1 MKRLLIVLVILIF
14 SISCFNLKAQNHVS
28 FHRLGTHE
36 GLSNSQVN
44 CVFKDSKGYIWF
56 GTQSGLDRF
65 DGFRFKNFFYKYGN
79 DLSLPNDAVD
89 RIQEDINGNLWIH
102 TAVGYCV
109 YMSDTE
115 NFNPSSNKLML
126 SMGIDGTPDWVEI
139 DSHKNMWIAVN
150 GRGVYYNEAGKN
162 KSFLFKQ
169 NGTGP
174 SVLPDGIV
182 SCITE
187 CKGGA
192 IITFN
197 NGMLAKLSSKSHKV
211 VWVNRFLFDLHK
223 GALMNHS
230 TYVDLY
236 GNIWVSYIGH
246 TVVWSY
252 KSKKWYNSVS
262 QIINEF
268 GIKGVS
274 NDHVLVKDLVTDNKG
289 RIWIATDHDGML
301 MLDVRN
307 HTGETYKSD
316 NTNPESIPDNTIQN
330 LFLDNNGALWIGTY
344 KNGVAYY
351 SAEDSKFST
360 IFLGDVCTIVEDNL
374 GNLWCGTNN
383 AGIIVY
389 NPLTGAK
396 HSYRSGET
404 GLGSDAVISSTIAKD
419 GSLWFGTFNG
429 GMTHYKDGH
438 FTSYRATGK
447 PNSLS
452 CDNVWALETDDDG
465 NIIIATLGGGL
476 QILNPLSGKFTTFKN
491 NNSGLPSDFVSS
503 ISFDGVGNIVIGYEQ
518 SFSVLDVKTRKIT
531 KYNTTHSGHVFST
544 SSINQIFVDS
554 RGIVWNASASGLSS
568 YQPKGDILNE
578 ISLFAGSQSFV
589 ACSVIEDL
597 ANTIWVATDKGVS
610 HIVVTNENGE
620 WNYFVTNYN
629 EIDGLQSRQFNS
641 RAIFLCNNG
650 NIVVGGQDGINII
663 PQQKAKRH
671 SMQSHAL
678 FAGFVLYDKPID
690 VGEKSEG
697 RVILKKALRDGGSL
711 TLNHSDDAFTIL
723 LASDNVSIPEK
734 SRFLYRLKGFNDKWM
749 LTADGQPAVSFTN
762 LCSGDYKLEVKV
774 VNRDGTQ
781 SDMVS
786 TLDIHINPPFYL
798 SVWAIML
805 YVVLI
810 AAILYYMKI
819 VLLRKQKGKFI
830 IEQLK
835 REAEQNKHLDKMKLN
850 LFTNISHELRTP
862 IALIIS
868 PLNNMIKNETDGDKK
883 NMLELIQRNATRL
896 LNMVNQILD
905 FRKMDENKQQ
915 LNLLTGDIVE
925 FVRTICNTFN
935 KLSGKDITLTFYSS
949 VGYLFMSFDDDKIT
963 KVMNNLLSNAYKF
976 TPIGGRIDV
985 SMRVISKNDVE
996 GRKEDILEM
1005 KVSDTGEG
1013 IADYEKKH
1021 VFDRFYQVHSEKRQT
1036 YGGSGIGLSL
1046 VKKFVDMHDGTVCVS
1061 DNPGGGTV
1069 FVIYMP
1075 IRHDVTQAAVKPNE
1089 LSEKSREE
1097 VRLILNNDE
1106 KNVNDKDVPAIPVC
1120 ASLAKSDVL
1129 VVDDSDD
1136 FLSFMTEVLSAD
1148 YNVKVAH
1155 NGIEALKLVAEKKP
1169 DIILSDV
1176 MMPEMDGNQ
1185 LCRELKS
1192 DRNTRG
1198 IPFIILTARMAQEH
1212 KIEGLENGADDYI
1225 TKPFNMDL
1233 LNLKIQNLIKWHKG
1247 PKQELI
1253 EPKIKQ
1259 VEITSVDQQ
1268 MVNVATKYVEDN
1280 LDNTDISVETLSAE
1294 LNMSRVQLYK
1304 RLLSVT
1310 GTTPS
1315 EFIRN
1320 IRLQHAEQLL
1330 RQSQQGVSE
1339 IAYQVGFN
1347 NPRYFSKYF
1356 TEMYGVT
1363 PSQYKHKFD
1372 KNR

>member
-1 MKRLLIVLVILIF
+1 MKRLLIVLVILI
-14 SISCFNLKAQNHVS
+14 SNISCFTLKAQNNVS
-28 FHRLGTHE
+28 FHRIGTRE

-79 DLSLPNDAVD
+79 DLSLPNNAVD
-89 RIQEDINGNLWIH
+89 RIHEDRCGNLWIH

-115 NFNPSSNKLML
+115 NFNPSPNKLMQA
-126 SMGIDGTPDWVEI
+126 MGMQGTPDCVEI
-139 DSHKNMWIAVN
+139 DSHKNMWVAVN
-150 GRGVYYNEAGKN
+150 GHGVYYNEGGKK

-169 NGTGP
+169 NRYGT
-174 SVLPDGIV
+174 SVLPEGIV
-182 SCITE
+182 SYITE
-187 CKGGA
+187 CKGGV
-192 IITFN
+192 ILTFS
-197 NGMLAKLSSKSHKV
+197 NGILAKLSSKTHKV
-211 VWVNRFLFDLHK
+211 VWVNRDLFKLNH
-223 GALMNHS
+223 GAVTNHS
-230 TYVDLY
+230 TYIDLY
-236 GNIWVSYIGH
+236 GNIWVSYLGH
-246 TVVWSY
+246 TVVWSA
-252 KSKKWYNSVS
+252 KNKKWNCSVS
-262 QIINEF
+262 QIISEMGF
-268 GIKGVS
+268 KGV
-274 NDHVLVKDLVTDNKG
+274 NCGNILVKDLVTDNKG

-301 MLDVRN
+301 MLNTRN
-307 HTGETYKSD
+307 KTWEKYTFDEKKS
-316 NTNPESIPDNTIQN
+316 ESIPDNTIQN
-330 LFLDNNGALWIGTY
+330 LFLDNNGALWIGSY

-351 SAEDSKFST
+351 SAENSKFST
-360 IFLGDVCTIVEDNL
+360 IYLGDVCTIVEDNS
-374 GNLWCGTNN
+374 GDLWCGTNN
-383 AGIIVY
+383 SGIVVY
-389 NPLTGAK
+389 NPFTGATRR
-396 HSYRSGET
+396 YTDTET
-404 GLGSDAVISSTIAKD
+404 RLGSNAVISSAIAKD

-429 GMTHYKDGH
+429 GMTHYKNGH
-438 FTSYRATGK
+438 FTAYRATGK
-447 PNSLS
+447 PNSLA
-452 CDNVWALETDDDG
+452 CDNVWALQTDEEG
-465 NIIIATLGGGL
+465 NLIIATLGGGL
-476 QILNPLSGKFTTFKN
+476 QILNTLSGKFTTYN
-491 NNSGLPSDFVSS
+491 NHNSGLLSDFVSS
-503 ISFDGVGNIVIGYEQ
+503 ISFDGAGNILIGNSQ
-518 SFSVLDVKTRKIT
+518 SFSVLDVKTKKIT
-531 KYNTTHSGHVFST
+531 RYNTTRSGHVFST
-544 SSINQIFVDS
+544 SSLNQIFVDT
-554 RGIVWNASASGLSS
+554 RGIIWNASASGLSS
-568 YQPKGDILNE
+568 YEPKNDILKE
-578 ISLFAGSQSFV
+578 ISLFAGAQSFV

-610 HIVVTNENGE
+610 HIILSKENGE

-641 RAIFLCNNG
+641 RSIYLCHNG
-650 NIVVGGQDGINII
+650 NIVVGGQDGISII
-663 PQQKAKRH
+663 PQQMSKRH
-671 SMQSHAL
+671 PIQSRAL
-678 FAGFVLYDKPID
+678 FAGFVLYDKPIE
-690 VGEKSEG
+690 VGEESDG
-697 RVILKKALRDGGSL
+697 RVILKKALHDGGSL

-734 SRFLYRLKGFNDKWM
+734 SRFLYRLTGFSDKWM
-749 LTADGQPAVSFTN
+749 LTADGQPSVSFTN
-762 LCSGDYKLEVKV
+762 LSSGDYKLEVKV

-781 SDMVS
+781 SDIVS
-786 TLDIHINPPFYL
+786 TLDIHINPPFYF
-798 SVWAIML
+798 SVGAIIF
-805 YVVLI
+805 YIIFI

-819 VLLRKQKGKFI
+819 VLLRRQKRKFI
-830 IEQLK
+830 IEQFK
-835 REAEQNKHLDKMKLN
+835 READQNKHLDEMKLN

-905 FRKMDENKQQ
+905 FRKMDENKQK

-925 FVRTICNTFN
+925 FVKSICNTFN

-949 VGYLFMSFDDDKIT
+949 VGYLFMSFDDDKIG

-985 SMRVISKNDVE
+985 SMRVIA
-996 GRKEDILEM
+996 KEDVDGKDCDMLEL

-1013 IADYEKKH
+1013 INDYEKKH
-1021 VFDRFYQVHSEKRQT
+1021 VFDRFYQIHSEKQQP

-1046 VKKFVDMHDGTVCVS
+1046 VKTFVEMHHGTVS
-1061 DNPGGGTV
+1061 ITDNPGGGSV
-1069 FVIYMP
+1069 FVIYLP
-1075 IRHDVTQAAVKPNE
+1075 IHHDVKQVACKPE
-1089 LSEKSREE
+1089 ALPDESREE
-1097 VRLILNNDE
+1097 VRLVLNRDE
-1106 KNVNDKDVPAIPVC
+1106 KNVNNKDIPAIPIY
-1120 ASLAKSDVL
+1120 ASLGKCDVL

-1148 YNVKVAH
+1148 YNVRVAH
-1155 NGIEALKLVAEKKP
+1155 NGVEALKLVAEKKP
-1169 DIILSDV
+1169 DIVLSDV

-1192 DRNTRG
+1192 DRNTSD
-1198 IPFIILTARMAQEH
+1198 IPFVILTARMAQEH

-1253 EPKIKQ
+1253 EPKIRQ

-1268 MVNVATKYVEDN
+1268 MVNAATKYVEDN
-1280 LDNTDISVETLSAE
+1280 LDNTDISVETLSAD

-1304 RLLSVT
+1304 RLVSVT

-1330 RQSQQGVSE
+1330 RLSQQGVSE

-1372 KNR
+1372 KDR

>member
-1 MKRLLIVLVILIF
+1 MKRLLTVLVILIS
-14 SISCFNLKAQNHVS
+14 SISCFTIKAQNNVS
-28 FHRLGTHE
+28 FHRLGTHQ

-79 DLSLPNDAVD
+79 DLSLPNNAVD

-115 NFNPSSNKLML
+115 NFNPGSNQLMQA
-126 SMGIDGTPDWVEI
+126 MGMNGTADWVEI
-139 DSHKNMWIAVN
+139 DSHKNMWVAVN

-169 NGTGP
+169 DGNRS
-174 SVLPDGIV
+174 SVLPSGMV

-187 CKGGA
+187 CKGGV

-197 NGMLAKLSSKSHKV
+197 NGILAKLSSKTRKV
-211 VWVNRFLFDLHK
+211 EWVNKSLFNLHK
-223 GALMNHS
+223 GVLMAHS

-236 GNIWVSYIGH
+236 GNIWVSYVGH
-246 TVVWSY
+246 TVVWSC
-252 KSKKWYNSVS
+252 KTKQWYNSVS
-262 QIINEF
+262 QIIKEF
-268 GIKGVS
+268 GIKGV
-274 NDHVLVKDLVTDNKG
+274 NCNNILVKDLVTDNIG

-301 MLDVRN
+301 MLDTRN
-307 HTGETYKSD
+307 HTCESYKYD
-316 NTNPESIPDNTIQN
+316 KTNSESIPDNTIQN
-330 LFLDNNGALWIGTY
+330 LFLDNNGALWVGTY
-344 KNGVAYY
+344 KNGVAFY

-360 IFLGDVCTIVEDNL
+360 IYLGDVCTIVEDNS

-383 AGIIVY
+383 EGIVVY
-389 NPLTGAK
+389 NPLTGVA
-396 HSYRSGET
+396 HHYRSGET
-404 GLGSDAVISSTIAKD
+404 GLGSEAVISSTIAKD

-429 GMTHYKDGH
+429 GMTHYKDGR
-438 FTSYRATGK
+438 FTPYRATGK
-447 PNSLS
+447 PNSLAN
-452 CDNVWALETDDDG
+452 DNVWALETDTNG
-465 NIIIATLGGGL
+465 NIVIATLGGGL
-476 QILNPLSGKFTTFKN
+476 QFLNTLSDKFTTYN
-491 NNSGLPSDFVSS
+491 SHNSGLLSDFILS
-503 ISFDGVGNIVIGYEQ
+503 ISFDGEGNIVIGNAQ

-531 KYNTTHSGHVFST
+531 KYNTTRSGHVFSA
-544 SSINQIFVDS
+544 SSINQILVDS

-568 YQPKGDILNE
+568 YELKGDSLNE
-578 ISLFAGSQSFV
+578 ISLFPGSQSFV
-589 ACSVIEDL
+589 ASSVIEDL

-610 HIVVTNENGE
+610 HIVLTNEDGK

-629 EIDGLQSRQFNS
+629 EIDGLQNRQFNS
-641 RAIFLCNNG
+641 RAIFLCHNG
-650 NIVVGGQDGINII
+650 NVVVGGQDGINII
-663 PQQKAKRH
+663 PPQKTKR
-671 SMQSHAL
+671 SFRQSHAL
-678 FAGFVLYDKPID
+678 FAGFVLYDKSVD
-690 VGEKSEG
+690 VGEEYNG
-697 RVILKKALRDGGSL
+697 RVILDKALRDGGSL

-734 SRFLYRLKGFNDKWM
+734 SKFLYRLKGFSDKWM

-762 LCSGDYKLEVKV
+762 LSSGDYKLEVKV

-781 SDMVS
+781 SDIVS
-786 TLDIHINPPFYL
+786 TLDIHVNPPFYL
-798 SVWAIML
+798 SIWAIL
-805 YVVLI
+805 FYVVLV
-810 AAILYYMKI
+810 AVLLYYAKI
-819 VLLRKQKGKFI
+819 IFLRRQKEKFM
-830 IEQLK
+830 IEQVK
-835 REAEQNKHLDKMKLN
+835 RDAEQSKHLDEMKLN
-850 LFTNISHELRTP
+850 FFTNVSHELRTP
-862 IALIIS
+862 ITLIIS
-868 PLNNMIKNETDGDKK
+868 PLNNMIKNETDGDNK
-883 NMLELIQRNATRL
+883 NMLELIQRNAKRL

-905 FRKMDENKQQ
+905 FRKMDENQQQ

-925 FVRTICNTFN
+925 FVKNICNTFN
-935 KLSGKDITLTFYSS
+935 KLVSKDITLTFYSS
-949 VGYLFMSFDDDKIT
+949 VGYLFMSFDDDKIG
-963 KVMNNLLSNAYKF
+963 KIINNLLSNAYKF
-976 TPIGGRIDV
+976 TPSGGRIDV
-985 SMRVISKNDVE
+985 SMRVISNNDSEGKNIDM
-996 GRKEDILEM
+996 LEM
-1005 KVSDTGEG
+1005 KVSDTGVG
-1013 IADYEKKH
+1013 INDEEKTH
-1021 VFDRFYQVHSEKRQT
+1021 VFDRFYQVNSEKGQT

-1046 VKKFVDMHDGTVCVS
+1046 VKTFVDMHGGTVSVS
-1061 DNPGGGTV
+1061 DNPGGGAV
-1069 FVIYMP
+1069 FVIYLP
-1075 IRHDVTQAAVKPNE
+1075 IRHDSTQTVFRTEK
-1089 LSEKSREE
+1089 LVEKSNEE
-1097 VRLILNNDE
+1097 VRLVLNHDE
-1106 KNVNDKDVPAIPVC
+1106 NNVNNKDIPAIPVY
-1120 ASLAKSDVL
+1120 ANLAKSDVL

-1136 FLSFMTEVLSAD
+1136 FLSFMTEVLSTD
-1148 YNVKVAH
+1148 YNVRVAH

-1185 LCRELKS
+1185 LCKELKS
-1192 DRNTRG
+1192 DINTSG

-1247 PKQELI
+1247 PRQKLI
-1253 EPKIKQ
+1253 KPKIKQ
-1259 VEITSVDQQ
+1259 LEITSVDQQ
-1268 MVNVATKYVEDN
+1268 MVNDATKYVEDN
-1280 LDNTDISVETLSAE
+1280 LDNTDISVETLSAD

-1315 EFIRN
+1315 EFIRT

-1363 PSQYKHKFD
+1363 PSQYKHKFEKD
-1372 KNR
+1372 R

>member
-1 MKRLLIVLVILIF
+1 MKHLLAVFAILIS
-14 SISCFNLKAQNHVS
+14 SISCFAINTQNNVS
-28 FHRLGTHE
+28 FLRLGTHQ

-79 DLSLPNDAVD
+79 DLSLPNNAVD

-115 NFNPSSNKLML
+115 NFNPSSNQLMQT
-126 SMGIDGTPDWVEI
+126 MGMNGTADWVEI
-139 DSHKNMWIAVN
+139 DSHKNMWVAVN
-150 GRGVYYNEAGKN
+150 GRGVYYNKAGQN

-169 NGTGP
+169 NGNGS
-174 SVLPDGIV
+174 SVLPSGMV

-187 CKGGA
+187 CKGGV
-192 IITFN
+192 IITYN
-197 NGMLAKLSSKSHKV
+197 NGMLAKLSSKTHKV
-211 VWVNRFLFDLHK
+211 EWVNKSLFNLHK
-223 GALMNHS
+223 GALMSHS
-230 TYVDLY
+230 TYVDFY
-236 GNIWVSYIGH
+236 GNIWVSYLGH
-246 TVVWSY
+246 TVVWSFKY
-252 KSKKWYNSVS
+252 KKWYASVS
-262 QIINEF
+262 QLIKEL
-268 GIKGVS
+268 GIKGV
-274 NDHVLVKDLVTDNKG
+274 NCNNILVKDLVTDNIG

-301 MLDVRN
+301 MLDTRN
-307 HTGETYKSD
+307 HISQSYKYD
-316 NTNPESIPDNTIQN
+316 KTNSGSIPDNTIQN

-344 KNGVAYY
+344 KNGVAFY

-360 IFLGDVCTIVEDNL
+360 IYLGDVCTIVEDNS

-383 AGIIVY
+383 EGIIVY
-389 NPLTGAK
+389 NPLTGVTRR
-396 HSYRSGET
+396 YRSGET
-404 GLGSDAVISSTIAKD
+404 GLGSEAVISSTIAKD

-447 PNSLS
+447 PNSLAN
-452 CDNVWALETDDDG
+452 DNVWALETDPNG
-465 NIIIATLGGGL
+465 NIVIATLGGGL
-476 QILNPLSGKFTTFKN
+476 QFLNTLSGKFTTYN
-491 NNSGLPSDFVSS
+491 SHNSGLLSDFILS
-503 ISFDGVGNIVIGYEQ
+503 ISFDGDGNIVIGNAQ

-531 KYNTTHSGHVFST
+531 KYNTTRSGHVFST
-544 SSINQIFVDS
+544 SSINQILVDS

-568 YQPKGDILNE
+568 YEPKGDLLNE
-578 ISLFAGSQSFV
+578 ISLFSGSQSFV
-589 ACSVIEDL
+589 ASSVIEDL

-610 HIVVTNENGE
+610 HIVLTNEDGK

-629 EIDGLQSRQFNS
+629 EIDGLQNRQFNS
-641 RAIFLCNNG
+641 RAIFLCHNG
-650 NIVVGGQDGINII
+650 NVVVGGQDGINII
-663 PQQKAKRH
+663 PPQKTKR
-671 SMQSHAL
+671 SSKQSHAL
-678 FAGFVLYDKPID
+678 FAGFVLYDKPIN
-690 VGEKSEG
+690 VGEESNG
-697 RVILKKALRDGGSL
+697 RVILHKALRDGGSL

-734 SRFLYRLKGFNDKWM
+734 SKFLYRLTGFSDKWM

-762 LCSGDYKLEVKV
+762 LSSGDYKLEVKV

-781 SDMVS
+781 SDVVS

-798 SVWAIML
+798 SIWAIL
-805 YVVLI
+805 FYIVFIAVL
-810 AAILYYMKI
+810 LYYAKI
-819 VLLRKQKGKFI
+819 IFLRRQKEKFM
-830 IEQLK
+830 IEQVK
-835 REAEQNKHLDKMKLN
+835 RDAEQSKHLDEMKLN
-850 LFTNISHELRTP
+850 FFTNVSHELRTP
-862 IALIIS
+862 ITLIIS
-868 PLNNMIKNETDGDKK
+868 PLNNMIKNETDGDNK

-905 FRKMDENKQQ
+905 FRKIDENQQQ

-925 FVRTICNTFN
+925 FIKNICNTFN
-935 KLSGKDITLTFYSS
+935 QLVSKDITLTFYSS
-949 VGYLFMSFDDDKIT
+949 VGYFFMSFDDDKIG
-963 KVMNNLLSNAYKF
+963 KIMNNLLSNAYKF
-976 TPIGGRIDV
+976 TPSEGRIDV
-985 SMRVISKNDVE
+985 SMRVMYNNDSE
-996 GRKEDILEM
+996 GKKEDILEI

-1013 IADYEKKH
+1013 ISDEEKKH
-1021 VFDRFYQVHSEKRQT
+1021 VFDRFYQVHSEKGQT

-1046 VKKFVDMHDGTVCVS
+1046 VKTFVDMHGGTLSVS

-1069 FVIYMP
+1069 FVIYLP
-1075 IRHDVTQAAVKPNE
+1075 IHNDSTQTVDRTEE
-1089 LSEKSREE
+1089 LSEKSNEE
-1097 VRLILNNDE
+1097 VRLVLNHDE
-1106 KNVNDKDVPAIPVC
+1106 KNVNKKDIPAIPVY
-1120 ASLAKSDVL
+1120 ASLSKSDVL

-1136 FLSFMTEVLSAD
+1136 FLSFMTEVLSTD
-1148 YNVKVAH
+1148 YNVRVAH
-1155 NGIEALKLVAEKKP
+1155 NGVEALKLVAEKKP

-1192 DRNTRG
+1192 DINTSG

-1247 PKQELI
+1247 PRQKLI
-1253 EPKIKQ
+1253 KPKIKQ
-1259 VEITSVDQQ
+1259 LEITSVDQQ
-1268 MVNVATKYVEDN
+1268 MVNDATKYVEDN
-1280 LDNTDISVETLSAE
+1280 LDNTDISVETLSAD

-1315 EFIRN
+1315 EFIRT

-1363 PSQYKHKFD
+1363 PSQYKHKFEKD
-1372 KNR
+1372 R